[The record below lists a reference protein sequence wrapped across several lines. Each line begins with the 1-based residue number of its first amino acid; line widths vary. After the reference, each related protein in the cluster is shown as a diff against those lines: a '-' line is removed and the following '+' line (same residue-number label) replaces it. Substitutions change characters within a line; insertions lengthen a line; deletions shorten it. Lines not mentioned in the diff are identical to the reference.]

1 MLTGTICGG
10 FFTKEWRRFIE
21 SVLKKKHLLHWIIL
35 FCFYWNWEAEKCISL
50 PLFIRWKKE
59 PDKLT
64 SNYIKLAG
72 FAYFST
78 LKKHMQCW
86 NKKCFSKAFA
96 NWHKKIKRCSA
107 FIWRLESGVA
117 ELLAPVWG
125 GVMGDFH
132 PSHREFCCNMS
143 SNINQHYFTLSNSK
157 WIN

>member
-1 MLTGTICGG
+1 M
-10 FFTKEWRRFIE
+10 
-21 SVLKKKHLLHWIIL
+21 LHWIIL

-107 FIWRLESGVA
+107 FIWRLESGFA
-117 ELLAPVWG
+117 ELYAPVWG

-143 SNINQHYFTLSNSK
+143 SNIMAPVYMFIVCTKQYIIYIFFDVANMMFYSLDYKKIPS
-157 WIN
+157 